1 MKKED
6 GLSNFIKKAY
16 EKGRV
21 KDVSEAFEKYPVQEE
36 WHQGKLELLLKEPK
50 EIYSVYSIGDIVFVR
65 NYQYEDGTIGTNHLF
80 VIIDK
85 NNIAVPME
93 YFGMIISSKIEKTR
107 FKSNVLLKK
116 NNENGLSRDSILKT
130 DELYTIQNEQI
141 LFKIGSVD
149 KSQIKMYK
157 EMFNKM

>member
-36 WHQGKLELLLKEPK
+36 WHQGKLELLHKEPK